1 MHLGAIL
8 ELYPIDTRRSSRPF
22 ERPIQVSFTSATS
35 IFMECEHST
44 GRRPTFPK
52 EFSIRQHCE
61 RTLSEQATSGLTIIS
76 EGSGVVLHFL
86 KFQCC
91 SGFWH
96 SETNLSPSCR
106 VSFEVHR
113 APFGPCLN
121 GVAPCDAQ
129 RLRLFC
135 TYLLRR
141 LMRPQ
146 STGASF

>member
-8 ELYPIDTRRSSRPF
+8 QLYPVDTRRSSRPC

-52 EFSIRQHCE
+52 EFSIRQYCE
-61 RTLSEQATSGLTIIS
+61 RTFSNQPTSGLTIVP
-76 EGSGVVLHFL
+76 EDSGVVIHFL
-86 KFQCC
+86 KFQYR
-91 SGFWH
+91 SESWH
-96 SETNLSPSCR
+96 SETNLSSSCR
-106 VSFEVHR
+106 ASFEVHR

-129 RLRLFC
+129 RLQLLC

-146 STGASF
+146 STGERF